1 MNSNNYD
8 WKIME
13 TKFDLKTIEA
23 NKNTINPNEII
34 NLIKRL
40 PESEHHIF
48 EYGGVNYVTTEWLV
62 GNFCGRSFSG
72 DTFESAAK
80 KMIDYLYRH
89 INHDSLVGKI
99 VTQSGFPDLKKVEDF
114 CAQSDEE

>member
-34 NLIKRL
+34 NL
-40 PESEHHIF
+40 
-48 EYGGVNYVTTEWLV
+48 
-62 GNFCGRSFSG
+62 
-72 DTFESAAK
+72 K
-80 KMIDYLYRH
+80 KFDEKKFW
-89 INHDSLVGKI
+89 ININKNDDK
-99 VTQSGFPDLKKVEDF
+99 
-114 CAQSDEE
+114 